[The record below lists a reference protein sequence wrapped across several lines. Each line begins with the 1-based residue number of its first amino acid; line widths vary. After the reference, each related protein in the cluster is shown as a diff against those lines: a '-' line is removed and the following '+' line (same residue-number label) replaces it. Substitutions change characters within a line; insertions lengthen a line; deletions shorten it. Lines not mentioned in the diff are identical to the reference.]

1 MKIFKIIFIT
11 YFCLISLISIV
22 VTVSDKVFAIKHKWR
37 VRESTLFLLSAMGGS
52 AAMYVTMILI
62 RHKTRH
68 IKFMLG
74 IPVIFVLQT
83 VILFFIWRMI
93 YA

>member
-37 VRESTLFLLSAMGGS
+37 VRESTLLLLSAMGGS

-74 IPVIFVLQT
+74 IPVIFVLQA